1 MQFFDKYI
9 EYLRFQKRYSDH
21 TVNAYRNDIL
31 QFVVFLGEDEAHR
44 PGWEE
49 VSDRHVREWMVS
61 LLEKGLSPRSV
72 NRKLSSLKSF
82 YRYLQRQGIRNNPA
96 ALVSGP
102 RTGKP
107 LPSFVRESEIN
118 KLLDSYDF
126 GEDFEGRRNRTI
138 IEILYGTGMRRAELI
153 GLRDEDVRFGEEVV
167 RVTGKRNKQR
177 QIPLLPELAEKL
189 EAYMEEK
196 REKFPGT
203 PWLFVTG
210 RGKQMY
216 PRLLYRVVHKYLG
229 LVTSLT
235 KKSPHVLRHTFA
247 THLLNRGA
255 DLNAIKE
262 ILGHANLSATQIYTH
277 STFEKLKK
285 VYKQAHPRA

>member
-1 MQFFDKYI
+1 MRLFYEYI
-9 EYLRFQKRYSDH
+9 DYLRFQKRYSEH

-31 QFVVFLGEDEAHR
+31 QFAAFLGEENLR

-49 VSDRHVREWMVS
+49 VTDRQVRAWMIA
-61 LLEKGLSPRSV
+61 LMDEGISPRSV

-82 YRYLQRQGIRNNPA
+82 YRYLQRKGVKADPTAGI
-96 ALVSGP
+96 SGP
-102 RTGKP
+102 KTGKP
-107 LPSFVRESEIN
+107 LPAFVRENEISE
-118 KLLDSYDF
+118 LLDSWEF
-126 GEDFEGRRNRTI
+126 GDDFEGQRNKMI
-138 IEILYGTGMRRAELI
+138 IEMLYGTGMRRAELI
-153 GLRDEDVRFGEEVV
+153 GLREEDVRFGEKII

-189 EAYMEEK
+189 EAYLEIK
-196 REKFPGT
+196 RELFPGVT
-203 PWLFVTG
+203 WLFVTSK
-210 RGKQMY
+210 GKQMY

>member
-1 MQFFDKYI
+1 MQYFNEYI
-9 EYLRFQKRYSDH
+9 DYLRFQKRYSEH

-31 QFVVFLGEDEAHR
+31 QFAAFLGEDDDHR
-44 PGWEE
+44 PLWEE
-49 VSDRHVREWMVS
+49 VSDKEVRAWMVS
-61 LLEKGLSPRSV
+61 LMDAGLSTRSV

-82 YRYLQRQGIRNNPA
+82 YRYLQRKGLEANPA
-96 ALVSGP
+96 ALVRGP
-102 RTGKP
+102 KTGKP
-107 LPSFVRESEIN
+107 LPAFVRESEIN
-118 KLLDSYDF
+118 NLLDSFEFGDDF
-126 GEDFEGRRNRTI
+126 VGRRNRMI
-138 IEILYGTGMRRAELI
+138 IETLYGTGIRRAELI
-153 GLRDEDVRFGEEVV
+153 GLREEDVRFGEGVI

-177 QIPLLPELAEKL
+177 QIPLLPELAEKIKEYL
-189 EAYMEEK
+189 ALK
-196 REKFPGT
+196 KEKFPET

-210 RGKQMY
+210 KGKQLY
-216 PRLLYRVVHKYLG
+216 PRLLYRVVNKYLG

-262 ILGHANLSATQIYTH
+262 ILGHASLSATQVYTH

>member
-1 MQFFDKYI
+1 MQFFNEYI
-9 EYLRFQKRYSDH
+9 DYLRFQKRYSEH
-21 TVNAYRNDIL
+21 TVSAYRNDIL
-31 QFVVFLGEDEAHR
+31 QFAAYLGEEGQR

-49 VSDRHVREWMVS
+49 VTDKHVRAWMVA
-61 LLEKGLSPRSV
+61 LLDEGRSPRSV
-72 NRKLSSLKSF
+72 NRKLSSIKSF
-82 YRYLQRQGIRNNPA
+82 YRYLQRKGLEVNPA
-96 ALVSGP
+96 ALVNGP
-102 RTGKP
+102 KTGKP

-118 KLLDSYDF
+118 RLLDQYEF
-126 GEDFEGRRNRTI
+126 GEDFEGKRNRTI
-138 IEILYGTGMRRAELI
+138 IETLYGTGMRRAELI
-153 GLRDEDVRFGEEVV
+153 GLKEEDVRFGEGVI

-177 QIPLLPELAEKL
+177 QIPLLPELAVKL
-189 EAYMEEK
+189 KEYMELK
-196 REKFPGT
+196 RETFPGT

-210 RGKQMY
+210 KGKPLY
-216 PRLLYRVVHKYLG
+216 PRLLYRVVNKYLG

-235 KKSPHVLRHTFA
+235 RKSPHVLRHTFA

>member
-1 MQFFDKYI
+1 MRFFNDYI
-9 EYLRFQKRYSDH
+9 DYLRFQKRYSEH

-31 QFVVFLGEDEAHR
+31 QFAAFLGEENHR

-49 VSDRHVREWMVS
+49 VTDRQVRAWMIA
-61 LLEKGLSPRSV
+61 LMDEGISPRSV

-82 YRYLQRQGIRNNPA
+82 YRYLQRKGVKADPTAGI
-96 ALVSGP
+96 SGP
-102 RTGKP
+102 KTGKP
-107 LPSFVRESEIN
+107 LPAFVRENEISE
-118 KLLDSYDF
+118 LLDSWEF
-126 GEDFEGRRNRTI
+126 GDDFEGQRNKMI
-138 IEILYGTGMRRAELI
+138 IEMLYGTGMRRAELI
-153 GLRDEDVRFGEEVV
+153 GLREEDVRFGEKII

-189 EAYMEEK
+189 EAYLEIK
-196 REKFPGT
+196 RELFPGVT
-203 PWLFVTG
+203 WLFVTSK
-210 RGKQMY
+210 GKQMY

>member
-1 MQFFDKYI
+1 MRFFNDYI
-9 EYLRFQKRYSDH
+9 DYLRFQKRYSEH

-31 QFVVFLGEDEAHR
+31 QFAAFLGDEDHR

-49 VSDRHVREWMVS
+49 VTDRQVRAWMIA
-61 LLEKGLSPRSV
+61 LMDEGISPRSV

-82 YRYLQRQGIRNNPA
+82 YRYLQRKGVKADPTAGI
-96 ALVSGP
+96 SGP
-102 RTGKP
+102 KTGKP
-107 LPSFVRESEIN
+107 LPAFVRENEIN
-118 KLLDSYDF
+118 ELLDTWEF
-126 GEDFEGRRNRTI
+126 GDDFEGQRNKMI
-138 IEILYGTGMRRAELI
+138 IEMLYGTGMRRAELI
-153 GLRDEDVRFGEEVV
+153 GLREEDVRFGERII

-189 EAYMEEK
+189 EAYLEVK
-196 REKFPGT
+196 REMFPGVT
-203 PWLFVTG
+203 WLFVTSK
-210 RGKQMY
+210 GKQMY

>member
-1 MQFFDKYI
+1 MRFFDDYI
-9 EYLRFQKRYSDH
+9 DYLRFQKRYSEH

-31 QFVVFLGEDEAHR
+31 QFADFLEEEDHR
-44 PGWEE
+44 PGWEK
-49 VSDRHVREWMVS
+49 VTDRQVRAWMIA
-61 LLEKGLSPRSV
+61 LMDEGISPRSV

-82 YRYLQRQGIRNNPA
+82 YRYLQRKGVKADPTAGI
-96 ALVSGP
+96 SGP
-102 RTGKP
+102 KTGKP
-107 LPSFVRESEIN
+107 LPAFVRENEIN
-118 KLLDSYDF
+118 ELLDTWEF
-126 GEDFEGRRNRTI
+126 GGDFEGQRNKMI
-138 IEILYGTGMRRAELI
+138 IEMLYGTGMRRAELI
-153 GLRDEDVRFGEEVV
+153 GLREEDVRFGEKVI

-177 QIPLLPELAEKL
+177 QIPLLPELTEKL
-189 EAYMEEK
+189 ESYLEVK
-196 REKFPGT
+196 RELFPGVT
-203 PWLFVTG
+203 WLFVTSK
-210 RGKQMY
+210 GKQLY

>member
-1 MQFFDKYI
+1 MRFFNDYI
-9 EYLRFQKRYSDH
+9 DYLRFQKRYSEH

-31 QFVVFLGEDEAHR
+31 QFADFLEEEDHR
-44 PGWEE
+44 PGWEK
-49 VSDRHVREWMVS
+49 VTDRQVRAWMIA
-61 LLEKGLSPRSV
+61 LMDEGISPRSV

-82 YRYLQRQGIRNNPA
+82 YRYLQRKGVKADPTAGI
-96 ALVSGP
+96 SGP
-102 RTGKP
+102 KTGKP
-107 LPSFVRESEIN
+107 LPAFVRENEIN
-118 KLLDSYDF
+118 ELLDTWEF
-126 GEDFEGRRNRTI
+126 GGDFEGQRNKMI
-138 IEILYGTGMRRAELI
+138 IEMLYGTGMRRAELI
-153 GLRDEDVRFGEEVV
+153 GLREEDVRFGEKVI

-177 QIPLLPELAEKL
+177 QIPLLPELTEKL
-189 EAYMEEK
+189 ESYLEVK
-196 REKFPGT
+196 RELFPGVT
-203 PWLFVTG
+203 WLFVTSK
-210 RGKQMY
+210 GKQLY

>member
-1 MQFFDKYI
+1 MRFFNDYI
-9 EYLRFQKRYSDH
+9 DYLRFQKRYSEH

-31 QFVVFLGEDEAHR
+31 QFAAFLGDEDHR

-49 VSDRHVREWMVS
+49 VTDRQVRAWMIA
-61 LLEKGLSPRSV
+61 LMDEGISPRSV

-82 YRYLQRQGIRNNPA
+82 YRYLQRKGVKADPTAGI
-96 ALVSGP
+96 SGP
-102 RTGKP
+102 KTGKP
-107 LPSFVRESEIN
+107 LPAFVRENEIN
-118 KLLDSYDF
+118 ELLDTWEF
-126 GEDFEGRRNRTI
+126 GDDFEGQRNKMI
-138 IEILYGTGMRRAELI
+138 IEMLYGTGMRRAELI
-153 GLRDEDVRFGEEVV
+153 GLREEDVRFGERII

-189 EAYMEEK
+189 EAYLEVK
-196 REKFPGT
+196 REMFPGVT
-203 PWLFVTG
+203 WLFVTSK
-210 RGKQMY
+210 GKQMY

-277 STFEKLKK
+277 STFEKLKR

>member
-1 MQFFDKYI
+1 MQFFDEYI
-9 EYLRFQKRYSDH
+9 DYLRFQKRYSEH
-21 TVNAYRNDIL
+21 TVEAYRNDIL
-31 QFVVFLGEDEAHR
+31 QFAAFLGEEDHR
-44 PGWEE
+44 PGWEG
-49 VSDRHVREWMVS
+49 VTDRHVRAWMIA
-61 LLEKGLSPRSV
+61 LMDEGISPRSV

-82 YRYLQRQGIRNNPA
+82 YRYLQRKGVKADPA

-107 LPSFVRESEIN
+107 LPAFVRENEIN
-118 KLLDSYDF
+118 ELLDRWDF
-126 GEDFEGRRNRTI
+126 GEDFEGKRNKMI
-138 IEILYGTGMRRAELI
+138 IEMLYGTGMRRAELI
-153 GLRDEDVRFGEEVV
+153 GLQEKDVRPDEGII

-177 QIPLLPELAEKL
+177 QIPLLPELADKL
-189 EAYMEEK
+189 QEYLDMK
-196 REKFPGT
+196 RAKFPGT
-203 PWLFVTG
+203 PWLFVTS